1 MVAANLRAICRK
13 EWGTQW
19 WKANPVIKKA
29 RIQFAINQLDGV
41 PGSTIHVTEKD
52 GKQYVI

>member
-13 EWGTQW
+13 EWGAQW
-19 WKANPVIKKA
+19 WKASPVIKKA

-41 PGSTIHVTEKD
+41 PGKSVHVTEAD